1 MRFRKQRAMDRGL
14 KNKDLIDAVNERFR
28 VNAEIH
34 PDRLNSRM
42 DLRLVSCDWD
52 NHTMEFSFIP
62 NELSLNPYGQV
73 HGGMACSV
81 IDYAGGAGTFA
92 LTGALVST
100 IDLSVTYLKPMA
112 AEKYI
117 VKIEYTH
124 IGSRVVNCTGRMID
138 GETGEIC
145 VTSMVSY
152 MLTVIDP
159 KKGGR
164 LSQGYADA
172 KGLLTLEKIDLRPE

>member
-1 MRFRKQRAMDRGL
+1 MYKDL
-14 KNKDLIDAVNERFR
+14 KNKDLINAVNERFR
-28 VNAEIH
+28 INAEIH

-42 DLRLVSCDWD
+42 NLKLVSCDWD
-52 NHTMEFSFIP
+52 NRTMEFSFIP
-62 NELSLNPYGQV
+62 DELSLNPYGQV
-73 HGGMACSV
+73 HGGMACCV

-138 GETGEIC
+138 GETGEIY

-159 KKGGR
+159 EKGGR

-172 KGLLTLEKIDLRPE
+172 KGLGMMERIGLRPE